1 MDKYMDTQ
9 KEMRAASLLFF
20 VVKSISISNFM
31 KSYYTFLQNVLTLK
45 NLLQVFQFVP
55 QIKLVLS

>member
-1 MDKYMDTQ
+1 MDTQ

>member
-1 MDKYMDTQ
+1 MDTQ

-20 VVKSISISNFM
+20 VVKSIISTFM